1 MQQQDHKSL
10 LKIIEKGRT
19 DPKVF
24 ARKILGLDLN
34 VVQEKWY
41 DETTK
46 PGRKRCILVPSN
58 QVGKTLGEAVLHIWH
73 AFYKPRLR
81 GTQEQRRR
89 AVYPTLNIS
98 PVSHQMKAM
107 FNYIIQIMQSEV
119 LWTDEATGETKTND
133 CKIPWFMTKFIFN
146 PMPIIFWE
154 NGSVFY
160 GRSVHDDKG
169 KGLAGGQYAFIS
181 YDECPLSN
189 HLKDE
194 LAGNIISRLIKYNGD
209 LHLIGTP
216 NSESPSNQYYMHIVK
231 KGIAERG
238 GWYALRGKLDDN
250 KFFTEKDRNEIK
262 KNLMETNP
270 EQYRQVVYG
279 DFVEGGSGYFSP
291 NQVEGLFREG
301 LKYSQAMADHK
312 YILSCDFAVTKND
325 YSVFIVVDFTK
336 KPFRVVHITRFQGN
350 EFTPDEQYS
359 IVRKLQMDYNA
370 DVIVDATG
378 FGGAI
383 IDFAL
388 SDIVTYSFNSGGNSG
403 RKQEML
409 LALKEQ
415 LSRGEIQCPFDASLA
430 EELGTYKEDDKKLTQ
445 DMVMSLAMAAWYIKD
460 NYAELNDREVLT
472 IDIFR

>member
-1 MQQQDHKSL
+1 MQPQDHKSL
-10 LKIIEKGRT
+10 LKTIEKGKS
-19 DPKVF
+19 DPIVF
-24 ARKILGLDLN
+24 AKEILGVDLT
-34 VVQEKWY
+34 VAQQAWFKEVI
-41 DETTK
+41 K
-46 PGRKRCILVPSN
+46 PGRKRCILIPSN
-58 QVGKTLGEAVLHIWH
+58 QFGKTFCTAILHIWH

-81 GTQEQRRR
+81 GTAEQRRR
-89 AVYPTLNIS
+89 APYPTLNIS

-107 FNYIIQIMQSEV
+107 YNYIIQIMQSDV
-119 LWTDEATGETKTND
+119 LWTDPETGETKTNQ
-133 CKIPWFMTKFIFN
+133 CKIPWFMKKFVIN
-146 PMPIIFWE
+146 PMPVIYWE

-169 KGLAGGQYAFIS
+169 KGLAGGQYAYIS
-181 YDECPLSN
+181 YDECVLSH

-216 NSESPSNQYYMHIVK
+216 NSESPSNQYYMHIAK
-231 KGIAERG
+231 KGLQEKA
-238 GWYALRGKLDDN
+238 GWYAMRGKLDDN
-250 KFFTEKDRNEIK
+250 TFFTEKDREEIK

-279 DFVEGGSGYFSP
+279 DFVEAGAGYFSP

-301 LKYSQAMADHK
+301 LKYAQAYPDHR
-312 YILSCDFAVTKND
+312 YILSCDWAITKND
-325 YSVFIVVDFTK
+325 YSVFIVVDYTK

-359 IVRKLQMDYNA
+359 IARKLQMDYNA
-370 DVIVDATG
+370 DVIVDSTG
-378 FGGAI
+378 MGGAI
-383 IDFAL
+383 VDLAL
-388 SDIVTYSFNSGGNSG
+388 SDIVTYSFNFGGNAG

-415 LSRGEIQCPFDASLA
+415 LSRGDLQCPFESQLA

-445 DMVMSLAMAAWYIKD
+445 DMVMALGMAAWYIKD
-460 NYAELNDREVLT
+460 NYAELNDRDVLT
-472 IDIFR
+472 LDIFK